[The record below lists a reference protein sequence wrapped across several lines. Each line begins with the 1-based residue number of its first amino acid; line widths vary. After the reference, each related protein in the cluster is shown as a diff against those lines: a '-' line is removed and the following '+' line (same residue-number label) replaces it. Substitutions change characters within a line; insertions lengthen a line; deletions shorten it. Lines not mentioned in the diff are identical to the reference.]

1 MEFKIVEKFSN
12 YYFEAMLMKKVNNG
26 KAKWKAIKNL
36 SIKSIL
42 LYLFFHEV
50 NPIAVTRTVEIRVIE
65 EPKIKSTFL

>member
-1 MEFKIVEKFSN
+1 MEFKIVEKFSKS
-12 YYFEAMLMKKVNNG
+12 YLAILFIKKVNNG
-26 KAKWKAIKNL
+26 KAKWKVIKNL

-50 NPIAVTRTVEIRVIE
+50 KPIAVTTIVEIRVIE